1 MIKVVA
7 VHRCQGAMVLVSV
20 VMLLM
25 LVLMVTLYT
34 GRVKTLQHKTLL
46 NEQNYALSFAAAEAG
61 LMKALGRLSEDSAW
75 DGSQIDTILPENS
88 SYAVTGIRQQVA
100 RQSTTVTVVDLQSV
114 GTSADGLATT
124 TIRESALLYSVLA
137 NPPDAPLIV
146 AGGMAVGGN
155 FEVTAN
161 PNGGG
166 TGVPLSIWTDQ
177 SVDMNNGS
185 GTTCGLQEFNDG
197 NCSTSPYSEKGIKN
211 LDIVDDDPGFPDDL
225 MEYLFNVPEAEWPQ
239 LRAEADQTLA
249 DCSALNAASFGL
261 IWVDG
266 DCTLN
271 AGSVVGSTPAP
282 VIVIVTDGDI
292 NMNGGVELFGILF
305 SFRKPGV
312 VSDFEIDM
320 AGGARVNGTVASNH
334 PIGHANGTYNAV
346 YDADVLESIK
356 QHDAF
361 RRVGRIPGSWRDF

>member
-1 MIKVVA
+1 MTKA
-7 VHRCQGAMVLVSV
+7 LPAHRYQGAIVLVPT
-20 VMLLM
+20 VMLLI

-46 NEQNYALSFAAAEAG
+46 NEQNYVLSFAAAESG
-61 LMKALGRLSEDSAW
+61 LMKALGRLSEDSDW
-75 DGSQIDTILPENS
+75 DGAQMNTILPENS
-88 SYAVTGIRQQVA
+88 SYSVTGIRQQVA
-100 RQSTTVTVVDLQSV
+100 KHSTTVTVVDLESV

-124 TIRESALLYSVLA
+124 TIRESVLLYSVLA
-137 NPPDAPLIV
+137 NSPDAPLIV

-155 FEVTAN
+155 FQVAAN

-166 TGVPLSIWTDQ
+166 AGVPVSVWTDQ
-177 SVDMNNGS
+177 SIDMNNGS
-185 GTTCGLQEFNDG
+185 GTTCGLQEFNDN
-197 NCSTSPYSEKGIKN
+197 NCSTSPYSEKGFKN
-211 LDIVDDDPGFPDDL
+211 LDIVDEDPGFPDDL
-225 MEYLFNVPEAEWPQ
+225 MEYLFNVPEAEWSQ
-239 LRAEADQTLA
+239 LRVDTDQIVA
-249 DCSALNAASFGL
+249 DCSSLNAASVGL

-266 DCTLN
+266 NCTLN
-271 AGSVVGSTPAP
+271 AGTVVGSTPAP

-292 NMNGGVELFGILF
+292 NMNGGAELFGILF

-312 VSDFEIDM
+312 LTDFEIDM
-320 AGGARVNGTVASNH
+320 AGGAKVNGAVASNH

-346 YDADVLESIK
+346 YDASVLASIN